1 MENSRGQYMA
11 SFLDGVDYTC
21 NKIKDD
27 LCVLLCLK
35 QGQALVKTTAC
46 VDILIFWIFGYLN
59 IWIFGYL
66 DIWDIWIFRYLD
78 M

>member
-35 QGQALVKTTAC
+35 QGQALVRTTAC
-46 VDILIFWIFGYLN
+46 VDILDIWIFEYLDIWIFWIFGYLD
-59 IWIFGYL
+59 IGIFGYL
-66 DIWDIWIFRYLD
+66 DI
-78 M
+78 